1 MLSLV
6 ETLVEP
12 QVLIAILVA
21 ISAFASVITLA
32 MPFMSSD
39 KLQSRLKHVSTE
51 RDVLRARHRAMLE
64 QGKGQARL
72 RQSNEG
78 YMQNAVKQF
87 NLSRLL
93 ETKETRDRLKMAGLR
108 TQKHVI
114 TFLFFRA
121 VLPFVAAGAAFV
133 YLYITGGLGL
143 PPLLRVVAV
152 LFIAYI
158 GFYIPNIFVTNM
170 ISKRQL
176 SIKRAFPDALDLLLI
191 CVESGMSIE
200 AAFNKVSEEIGSQSI
215 ELAEEMS
222 LTTAELSY
230 LQERRQAYENLA
242 KRTGL
247 PGVKGVVTS
256 LIQAER
262 YGTPVGQALRVLA
275 QENRDMRM
283 QEAERMAAGLPPKL
297 TVPMVL
303 FFLPV
308 IFVVILGPSAIQI
321 MDKF

>member
-1 MLSLV
+1 MLTLI

-12 QVLIAILVA
+12 QVLIAVLVA
-21 ISAFASVITLA
+21 ISAFASVITVA

-51 RDVLRARHRAMLE
+51 RDVLRARHRALLE
-64 QGKGQARL
+64 EGKGQTRL
-72 RQSNEG
+72 REQNTG
-78 YMQNAVKQF
+78 YMQQAVKQF

-93 ETKETRDRLKMAGLR
+93 ETKDTRDRLKMAGLR

-121 VLPFVAAGAAFV
+121 ILPFVAAGVTFL
-133 YLYITGGLGL
+133 YLYATGGLGL
-143 PPLLRVVAV
+143 PPFARVILV
-152 LFIAYI
+152 LVVAYI
-158 GFYIPNIFVTNM
+158 GFYLPNIFVTNM
-170 ISKRQL
+170 IKKRQL
-176 SIKRAFPDALDLLLI
+176 SIRRAFPDALDLLLI

-200 AAFNKVSEEIGSQSI
+200 AAFNKVAEEIGSQSI

-230 LQERRQAYENLA
+230 LQERRQAYDNLG

-247 PGVKGVVTS
+247 PGVKGVCTS

-283 QEAERMAAGLPPKL
+283 QEAERLAAGLPPKL

-308 IFVVILGPSAIQI
+308 IFIVILGPSAIQI
-321 MDKF
+321 MEKF

>member
-6 ETLVEP
+6 ESLVEP

-21 ISAFASVITLA
+21 VSAFASVITLA
-32 MPFMSSD
+32 MPLMSGD

-64 QGKGQARL
+64 QGKSANSL
-72 RQSNEG
+72 RQQNTG
-78 YMQNAVKQF
+78 YMQQAVKQF

-108 TQKHVI
+108 TQRHVI

-121 VLPFVAAGAAFV
+121 ILPFAAAIAAFA
-133 YLYITGGLGL
+133 YLYITDGLGL
-143 PPLLRVVAV
+143 PPFMRLLAV
-152 LFIAYI
+152 LFSAYI
-158 GFYIPNIFVTNM
+158 GFYIPNIFVANM
-170 ISKRQL
+170 ISKRQK

-230 LQERRQAYENLA
+230 LQERRQAYDNLG

-262 YGTPVGQALRVLA
+262 YGTPVGTALRVLA

-283 QEAERMAAGLPPKL
+283 SEAEKMAAGLPPKL

-321 MDKF
+321 MDM